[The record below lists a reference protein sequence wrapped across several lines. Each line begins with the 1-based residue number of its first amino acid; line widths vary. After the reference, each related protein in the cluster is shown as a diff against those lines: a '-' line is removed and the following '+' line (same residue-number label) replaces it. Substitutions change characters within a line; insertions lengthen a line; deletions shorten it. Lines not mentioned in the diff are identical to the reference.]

1 MLKLHLNNQV
11 LLRVMVPDGI
21 MISAEND
28 KKNGSLMWSVF
39 LIKNIVIYSKRTL
52 DIILHL
58 WYDRKC
64 TIVVW

>member
-11 LLRVMVPDGI
+11 LLRVMVSDGI
-21 MISAEND
+21 MISTEND